1 MGVSYSVDSEGAPI
15 TAALVM
21 AFNAAQ
27 AERVRRSEQLGE
39 LMRSGTLEAKD
50 PQKAMADDIDALW
63 GLMGEMVTVVHQ
75 LETGA
80 PPAAVLDD
88 D

>member
-1 MGVSYSVDSEGAPI
+1 MGVSYSVDGEGAPI
-15 TAALVM
+15 TAALLM

-27 AERVRRSEQLGE
+27 ADRARRSERLGE
-39 LMRSGTLEAKD
+39 LVQSGTVEAKD
-50 PQKAMADDIDALW
+50 PQLDMADDIEALW
-63 GLMGEMVTVVHQ
+63 GLMGEVVMAVHQ

-88 D
+88 